1 MKQFNLYANDDKD
14 TNQAYP
20 YFVDVQNNLLGD
32 LKSRVVIPLISLQK
46 SKKPR
51 ANLYPQN
58 LCPVIEI
65 GPKQYVLMTHQMTSV
80 SIKMLTS
87 EEGSLLKYRD
97 EIVAAID
104 FLVTGI

>member
-1 MKQFNLYANDDKD
+1 MKQFGLYANQDKD

-20 YFVDVQNNLLGD
+20 YFVDVQNDLLTA
-32 LKSRVVIPLISLQK
+32 LKSRIVIPIIAAEK
-46 SKKPR
+46 SKSAR

-58 LCPVIEI
+58 LCPAVEI
-65 GPKQYVLMTHQMTSV
+65 GRKEYVLMTHQMTSV
-80 SIKMLTS
+80 PVQMLKS
-87 EEGSLLKYRD
+87 DEGSLSQYRD